1 MSVYN
6 EVVKVSNGVDTFGF
20 PMSERLCKCGNRMHE
35 VAKTTRNYGGMIIG
49 FVGYKCFR
57 CGHEDIV
64 HESGGVLGYV
74 KKELGV
80 SACNFKL

>member
-1 MSVYN
+1 MN
-6 EVVKVSNGVDTFGF
+6 EIRVIKNKIDGFGF
-20 PMSERLCKCGNRMHE
+20 PLSNRLCRCKNRMHE
-35 VAKTTRNYGGMIIG
+35 VARTTRNYGGGLIIG
-49 FVGYKCFR
+49 FTGYKCFR

-64 HESGGVLGYV
+64 HEFGGVLGNG

>member
-1 MSVYN
+1 MVKDLVQVNN
-6 EVVKVSNGVDTFGF
+6 EVDGFGYPLSN
-20 PMSERLCKCGNRMHE
+20 RLCGCGNHMHR
-35 VAKTTRNYGGMIIG
+35 VAETTRHYGGGLNIG

-64 HESGGVLGYV
+64 HESGGVLGYG